1 MKRSTKKNIFDFI
14 ELFCIV
20 FTVYYLLSFG
30 SVDII
35 IKTLISVAVSI
46 TYPMIKELILEFK

>member
-1 MKRSTKKNIFDFI
+1 MKISTKKGIFDFI

-20 FTVYYLLSFG
+20 FTVYCLLSFG
-30 SVDII
+30 SVDVI
-35 IKTLISVAVSI
+35 IKTLISIAVSV

>member
-1 MKRSTKKNIFDFI
+1 MKISTKEGIFDFI

-20 FTVYYLLSFG
+20 FTVYCLLSFG

-35 IKTLISVAVSI
+35 IKTLISLAVSV
-46 TYPMIKELILEFK
+46 TYPMIKESTLK